1 MHCNFKHKEVSIL
14 KAKIKKDEVILLLLT
29 YILCLALFTNLA
41 ILKDPIDAGAIKMG
55 FIVCGLI
62 TVSQILVRKFYPEGD
77 KFLITFAGILS
88 VIGIAILYRL
98 DNSVA
103 IKQLIWYGLGSI
115 IFIISVVAIPDF
127 RDFQKYK
134 KIFLISTII
143 LMPMALILGTEL
155 NGATN
160 WVMIGGIGFQPS
172 EFGKIT
178 FVLYLASALKE
189 YEDRNNIKEDFYQLW
204 QPALVVMFSL
214 GCLVM
219 QKDLGSALIFFGI
232 AITMLYVSTGKKKY
246 VVICFILFIIGSF
259 LAYKL
264 FPHIRKRILIWR
276 HPWDYTKNESYQL
289 VQGLYAIASGG
300 MFGSG
305 LGQGYPGFVPINTT
319 DFIFAAICEELGMV
333 FGLGIMIIYFLFFY
347 RGMRAAFR
355 VKNRFSQLTTIGL
368 SAMIACQVLVIIGGV
383 FAVIPLTGITLP
395 LISYG
400 GSSMITMFFAL
411 AILQKIS
418 EEG

>member
-1 MHCNFKHKEVSIL
+1 MGI
-14 KAKIKKDEVILLLLT
+14 KIKKDGVMLLLLT

-41 ILKDPIDAGAIKMG
+41 ILKDPVDYSAIKMG
-55 FIVCGLI
+55 FIVCALI
-62 TVSQILVRKFYPEGD
+62 TVSQILTRKFYPEGD

-88 VIGIAILYRL
+88 VIGIAVLYRL
-98 DNSVA
+98 DSSVA
-103 IKQLIWYGLGSI
+103 VKQLIWYFAGSV
-115 IFIISVVAIPDF
+115 IFTVLVVAIPDF
-127 RDFQKYK
+127 RDFFKFK
-134 KIFLISTII
+134 KIYLIATLIF
-143 LMPMALILGTEL
+143 MPMALLFGKDI

-160 WVMIGGIGFQPS
+160 WVMVGGIGFQPS

-178 FVLYLASALKE
+178 FVLYLASALRD
-189 YEDRNNIKEDFYQLW
+189 YEDRSDIKEDVLQLW
-204 QPALVVMFSL
+204 QPALVVMFAL
-214 GCLVM
+214 MCLVM

-232 AITMLYVSTGKKKY
+232 AITMLYVATGKKKY
-246 VVICFILFIIGSF
+246 VVICFVLFIIGSF

-276 HPWDYTKNESYQL
+276 HPWDYTQNESYQL
-289 VQGLYAIASGG
+289 VQGLYAISSGG

-319 DFIFAAICEELGMV
+319 DFIFAVICEELGMV

-355 VKNRFSQLTTIGL
+355 VKSRFSQLATIGI

-400 GSSMITMFFAL
+400 GSSMITMFLAL

-418 EEG
+418 EEGY

>member
-1 MHCNFKHKEVSIL
+1 M
-14 KAKIKKDEVILLLLT
+14 LLLLT

-41 ILKDPIDAGAIKMG
+41 ILKDPIDYGAIKMG
-55 FIVCGLI
+55 FVVCGFI
-62 TVSQILVRKFYPEGD
+62 SISQILIRKFYPEGD

-88 VIGIAILYRL
+88 VIGIAVLYRL
-98 DNSVA
+98 DTSVA
-103 IKQLIWYGLGSI
+103 VKQLVWYCAGSI
-115 IFIISVVAIPDF
+115 IFTVCVVAIS
-127 RDFQKYK
+127 DFQDLFKFK
-134 KIFLISTII
+134 KIYLIATII
-143 LMPMALILGTEL
+143 FMPMALLFGTEL

-160 WVMIGGIGFQPS
+160 WVMFGGVGFQPS

-178 FVLYLASALKE
+178 FVLYLASALKDYNDE
-189 YEDRNNIKEDFYQLW
+189 SNTIKEDIIQLW
-204 QPALVVMFSL
+204 QPALVVVFSL
-214 GCLVM
+214 MCLVM

-232 AITMLYVSTGKKKY
+232 AITMLYVTTGKKKY
-246 VVICFILFIIGSF
+246 VIICFVAFLAASF
-259 LAYKL
+259 LAYQL
-264 FPHIRKRILIWR
+264 FPHIRKRILIWQ
-276 HPWDYTKNESYQL
+276 HPWKYTQNESYQL
-289 VQGLYAIASGG
+289 VQGLYAISSGG

-305 LGQGYPGFVPINTT
+305 LGKGYPGFVPVNTT
-319 DFIFAAICEELGMV
+319 DFIFAVICEELGMV

-355 VKNRFSQLTTIGL
+355 IKSKFAQLTTIGL

-400 GSSMITMFFAL
+400 GSSMITMFFSL

-418 EEG
+418 EEGY

>member
-1 MHCNFKHKEVSIL
+1 M
-14 KAKIKKDEVILLLLT
+14 KIKKDEVKLLILT
-29 YILCLALFTNLA
+29 YILCMALFINLA
-41 ILKDPIDAGAIKMG
+41 ILKDPIDKGAIYMG
-55 FIVCGLI
+55 LTVCALL
-62 TVSQILVRKFYPEGD
+62 TATQILVRKFYPHGD
-77 KFLITFAGILS
+77 KFLITFACILS
-88 VIGIAILYRL
+88 VIGMAIMYRL
-98 DNSVA
+98 DTSVS
-103 IKQLIWYGLGSI
+103 IKQFMWFSAGII
-115 IFIISVVAIPDF
+115 IFIALVVAIPDIREF
-127 RDFQKYK
+127 FKYEK
-134 KIFLISTII
+134 VYLILTILI
-143 LMPMALILGTEL
+143 MPMALIAGKEI

-160 WVMIGGIGFQPS
+160 WVTIGGFGFQPS

-178 FVLYLASALKE
+178 FVLYLASVLKE
-189 YEDRNNIKEDFYQLW
+189 YEDKNNIIEDFKQLW

-214 GCLVM
+214 GCLVL

-232 AITMLYVSTGKKKY
+232 ALTMLYVATGKKKY
-246 VVICFILFIIGSF
+246 VIITFILFIAGSF
-259 LAYKL
+259 IAYNLFSHVKL
-264 FPHIRKRILIWR
+264 RIDVWKD
-276 HPWDYTKNESYQL
+276 PWAYPNTGGYQI
-289 VQGLYAIASGG
+289 VQGLYAISSGG

-305 LGQGYPGFVPINTT
+305 LGQGYPGFVPVNTS
-319 DFIFAAICEELGMV
+319 DLIFAVICEELGMI

-355 VKNRFSQLTTIGL
+355 LKDSFSQLSTIGF

-400 GSSMITMFFAL
+400 GSSMLTMFFAL